1 MVEWRFPSTQNRISN
16 DIHTRN
22 FAMLT
27 EKAITICLLEVLR
40 EFSDENHIL
49 SMGEIISK
57 LNGRY
62 GLKPDRRTIYSAME
76 TLIEIGYDVSL
87 YKDNGKGYYLLDHQL
102 EPCEAHLLSDAV
114 CTFPFISER
123 QTAQLMSKVQS
134 MVSVY
139 ERKQIKNLTVMRTDQ
154 KTVNKNVF
162 YNIEVLDE
170 AIEKRVKVKFDYCE
184 YGVDKQ
190 LHKRRERK
198 YVVNPYG
205 LVYTNEHYYLICIME
220 EKEGLA
226 MYRVD
231 RIQNIELTEEVLDL
245 REPDFDSQ
253 AAVKSAVYAYTGP
266 IETVELL
273 VDPKKLSDVI
283 DKFGTNITI
292 GEHDDGRLKITLK
305 ASVMG
310 MKYWALQ
317 YLEFVEVVR
326 PEGLRKNIKCTL
338 SSSVYNKFKKGEL

>member
-1 MVEWRFPSTQNRISN
+1 
-16 DIHTRN
+16 
-22 FAMLT
+22 MLT
-27 EKAITICLLEVLR
+27 EKAITICLLEILR
-40 EFSDENHIL
+40 EYSDENHIL
-49 SMGEIISK
+49 SMGDIISK
-57 LNGRY
+57 INGRY

-76 TLIEIGYDVSL
+76 TLIEVGYDVSL
-87 YKDNGKGYYLLDHQL
+87 YKDNGKGYYLLDHLL

-184 YGVDKQ
+184 YGLDKQ
-190 LHKRRERK
+190 LHKRREKK
-198 YVVNPYG
+198 YIVNPYG

-231 RIQNIELTEEVLDL
+231 RIQNIELTEDALDP
-245 REPDFDSQ
+245 REPDFDPQ
-253 AAVKSAVYAYTGP
+253 AAVKSAVYAYTGQ
-266 IETVELL
+266 IDTVEIL

-283 DKFGTNITI
+283 DKFGTNIII
-292 GEHDDGRLKITLK
+292 GENDDGRLRITLK
-305 ASVMG
+305 ASLMG

-317 YLEFVEVVR
+317 YLEFVEVVK
-326 PEGLRKNIKCTL
+326 PTELRNEIDNLIRNNPYGGKQ
-338 SSSVYNKFKKGEL
+338 